1 MKEERPV
8 VNLIFP
14 PSPGQRPAAR
24 LEQTG
29 ATARAATRRSATHR
43 TRTAAANFPSC
54 LRRDALGMSCE
65 MIWTYKRL
73 LEVGVTLSFVA
84 WLVLV
89 IRWLIG

>member
-1 MKEERPV
+1 
-8 VNLIFP
+8 
-14 PSPGQRPAAR
+14 
-24 LEQTG
+24 
-29 ATARAATRRSATHR
+29 
-43 TRTAAANFPSC
+43 
-54 LRRDALGMSCE
+54 MSCE